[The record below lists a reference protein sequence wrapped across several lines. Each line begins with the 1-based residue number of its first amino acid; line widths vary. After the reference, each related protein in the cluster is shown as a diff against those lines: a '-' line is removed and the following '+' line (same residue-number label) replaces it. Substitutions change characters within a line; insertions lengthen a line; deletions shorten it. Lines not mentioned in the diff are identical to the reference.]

1 MASIKK
7 DDNKAQWEDTE
18 FPLVCETCLG
28 DNPYIRMTKE
38 PHGKACKICETPF
51 TVFAWQAGTRG
62 RLKRVEICRNC
73 ARTKNVCQVC
83 IYDLQYGLPV
93 QVRDRILAEE
103 GAKGA
108 GAGSTVPQSDAN
120 RAWFSAQ
127 EQRAIKQGTAGAV
140 PGTKAHLKLQ
150 SMARMEPRYERNLP
164 KLCSFFARGEC
175 DRGTNCPFRHEMPKD
190 RNDPLSKQNTKDR
203 FYGTTDPVAEKML
216 AGQKARQEKRREE
229 AKARGTDGDE
239 RAVATL
245 YCRYSDRVGR
255 GEEQQT
261 LPPGPP
267 MTEAAL
273 RDKFYSY
280 GEIVSVR
287 IPGKEGQAAFIEY
300 TTGDATELAIAST
313 NRTTLN
319 GRQLYVSWARVP
331 KRGNEASQGQQGVG
345 VGGAAGGVVRPVL
358 PPGYKP
364 GADGAG
370 PKGSTLPSG
379 FAPVRPSA
387 AVAAAAAARNA
398 APGAGPRPA
407 APGVGGVPRP
417 GGVSGVPRPGGV
429 GVPRPGGGPIRR
441 AGAGLARGAAPKPY
455 YASADPGRLGT
466 RAPQEGS

>member
-1 MASIKK
+1 MASIKR
-7 DDNKAQWEDTE
+7 DDNKKQWEDTE

-51 TVFAWQAGTRG
+51 TVFSWQAGTRG

-103 GAKGA
+103 GGGGAAGA
-108 GAGSTVPQSDAN
+108 GATVPQSDAN
-120 RAWFSAQ
+120 RSWFSAQ
-127 EQRAIKQGTAGAV
+127 EQRAIEQGTAGAV
-140 PGTKAHLKLQ
+140 PGTRAHLKLQ

-175 DRGTNCPFRHEMPKD
+175 DRGTNCPFRHEMPRD

-203 FYGTTDPVAEKML
+203 FYGTSDPVADKML
-216 AGQKARQEKRREE
+216 GRQKARQEKRREE
-229 AKARGTDGDE
+229 AKARGVDGDE
-239 RAVATL
+239 RAVSTL
-245 YCRYSDRVGR
+245 YVRYSDRQGR
-255 GEEQQT
+255 GEEQVS
-261 LPPGPP
+261 LPPGPA
-267 MTEAAL
+267 MTEGDL

-280 GEIVSVR
+280 GEITSVR
-287 IPGKEGQAAFIEY
+287 IPGREGQAAFIEY

-319 GRQLYVSWARVP
+319 GRQIYVNWARVP
-331 KRGNEASQGQQGVG
+331 KRGNE
-345 VGGAAGGVVRPVL
+345 GAAAAAAGAASGGDSSGVVRPAL
-358 PPGYKP
+358 PPGYKA
-364 GADGAG
+364 GADGDGG
-370 PKGSTLPSG
+370 PKLSLPAG

-387 AVAAAAAARNA
+387 AVVAAAAAARNA
-398 APGAGPRPA
+398 APGAG
-407 APGVGGVPRP
+407 
-417 GGVSGVPRPGGV
+417 GGVSVPRPGGV

-441 AGAGLARGAAPKPY
+441 GGAPAVRVPAPKPY
-455 YASADPGRLGT
+455 YAAADPGRLGSK
-466 RAPQEGS
+466 APQQD